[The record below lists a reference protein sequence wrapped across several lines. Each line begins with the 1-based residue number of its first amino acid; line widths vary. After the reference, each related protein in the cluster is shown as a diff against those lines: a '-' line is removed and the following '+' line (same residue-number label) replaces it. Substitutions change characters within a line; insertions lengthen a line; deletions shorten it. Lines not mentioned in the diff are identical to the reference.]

1 MEIEIKAEK
10 QNEKEG
16 KYEEYEI
23 KCWAEKLLEAEE
35 IKNDPEKMA
44 LVKPYL
50 DNKVKAIRSI
60 ADLKAVAKKKISEEA
75 MSDSEDSD
83 D

>member
-1 MEIEIKAEK
+1 MEVEIKAEK
-10 QNEKEG
+10 ENDDG
-16 KYEEYEI
+16 KYDEYEI
-23 KCWAEKLLEAEE
+23 KCWADKLLEAEE

-50 DNKVKAIRSI
+50 DKKAKAINSI
-60 ADLKAVAKKKISEEA
+60 ADLKAIAKKKISEEA
-75 MSDSEDSD
+75 MAESEDMD